1 MAAMLTF
8 LLCSFLVAANF
19 FQHSTDE
26 TYDRISEA
34 NDLII
39 KTLAYVIVCL
49 AITLVLMFSAILIVL
64 GVCSICDVS
73 HLTLLSGIR
82 WAKGVL
88 LRTLD

>member
-1 MAAMLTF
+1 MVAMLTF
-8 LLCSFLVAANF
+8 LICSFLVAANF

-39 KTLAYVIVCL
+39 KALAYVIVCL

-82 WAKGVL
+82 WAKGML
-88 LRTLD
+88 LR

>member
-8 LLCSFLVAANF
+8 LICSFLVAANF

-73 HLTLLSGIR
+73 LFTLLSGIR

-88 LRTLD
+88 LR